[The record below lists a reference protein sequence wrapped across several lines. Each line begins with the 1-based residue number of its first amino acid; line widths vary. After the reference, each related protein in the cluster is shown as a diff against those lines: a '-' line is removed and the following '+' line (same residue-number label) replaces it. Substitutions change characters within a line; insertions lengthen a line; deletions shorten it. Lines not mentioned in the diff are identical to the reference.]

1 MRFSL
6 YKLVLII
13 GIISLSACEGE
24 ILRKPS
30 AGDTPRWLDSTP
42 DIINITKTSIDLR
55 LKTDRNSTIYFSVVN
70 GYPGQQSPLQL
81 KTGIPGAAINGSFK
95 INANEEIIYRV
106 SNLIEDTQYYVFF
119 LAEDLSDPPIEQ
131 TETTFRL
138 ATTLAP

>member
-6 YKLVLII
+6 HKLLLII
-13 GIISLSACEGE
+13 GIIFLSACEGE

-30 AGDTPRWLDSTP
+30 AGDTPRWLDGTP

-55 LKTDRNSTIYFSVVN
+55 LTTDRNAIIYFSVVDT
-70 GYPGQQSPLQL
+70 YPGQQSPLQL
-81 KTGIPGAAINGSFK
+81 KTGIPGAEINSSIK
-95 INANEEIIYRV
+95 VDANDEIIYEV
-106 SNLIEDTQYYVFF
+106 SNLTEDTQYYVFF